1 MYIEKKSPIPRYYQL
16 KKILQSQIEKG
27 KYKLGD
33 KIPSENEL
41 AEKYGISRP
50 TVRQAFNELTQEEW
64 LYKERGRGTFCGF
77 IPTETSKEIKSIAA
91 FIPSVLSYIFPY
103 ILRGIDDVVHQK
115 GYNMILVHSDC
126 KLEKEKEQLR
136 SLMNKGIKGFII
148 DRVHSASKDD
158 SYLAHFFELKR
169 KGIPFVLMDNFI
181 EKLECSYVKLDDV
194 LGGYLAT
201 EYLIKL
207 GHKRIGCIYLNT
219 YQQGINRHRGY
230 KEALGK
236 YNLEYDEELV
246 KTYEAGVPRI
256 GNSIQLLVNE
266 LLALEERRP
275 TAIFFY
281 NDEITYYGYNTI
293 RERELRVPDD
303 ISIVGFDNCKIAIP
317 SSLRLTTVEH
327 PKYKLGKKAAEVL
340 FQQIENKGNMNI
352 QQVILKPT
360 LIIGNSCRDV
370 RTKTSAQVA

>member
-16 KKILQSQIEKG
+16 KKILQSQIKKG

-50 TVRQAFNELTQEEW
+50 TVRQALNELTQEEW

-77 IPTETSKEIKSIAA
+77 IPTETSKEIKSIAV

-103 ILRGIDDVVHQK
+103 ILRGIDDVAHHK
-115 GYNMILVHSDC
+115 DHNMILVHSDG

-136 SLMNKGIKGFII
+136 SLMNKGVKGFII
-148 DRVHSASKDD
+148 DRAHSALKDD

-169 KGIPFVLMDNFI
+169 KGIPFVLMDNLI

-219 YQQGINRHRGY
+219 YQQGIDRHRGY
-230 KEALGK
+230 KEALQK
-236 YNLEYDEELV
+236 YNLNYDESLV
-246 KTYEAGVPRI
+246 KIYEAGVLRI
-256 GNSIQLLVNE
+256 ENSIQLLVDE
-266 LLALEERRP
+266 LLALKEKRP

-281 NDEITYYGYNTI
+281 NDEIAYYGYNAI
-293 RERELRVPDD
+293 RKRKLRIPEDV
-303 ISIVGFDNCKIAIP
+303 SIVGFDNCEIAIP
-317 SSLRLTTVEH
+317 SILHLTTIEH
-327 PKYKLGKKAAEVL
+327 PKYELGKRTAEVL
-340 FQQIENKGNMNI
+340 FQQIENKGRMNA
-352 QQVILKPT
+352 QQVMLKPT
-360 LIIGNSCRDV
+360 LITGNSCRDV
-370 RTKTSAQVA
+370 RTKISL